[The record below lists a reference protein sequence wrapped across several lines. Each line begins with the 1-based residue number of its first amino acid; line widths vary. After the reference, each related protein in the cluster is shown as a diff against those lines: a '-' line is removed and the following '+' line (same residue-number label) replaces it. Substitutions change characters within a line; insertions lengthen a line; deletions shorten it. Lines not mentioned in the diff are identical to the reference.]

1 MFSVTLMQGVYDA
14 DVWMETADLSDSIDQ
29 QNLVVVS
36 VASDQ
41 LASIIGYSS
50 SLVMI
55 DLPEDMRIKWL
66 CKSGFELVEFESG
79 VCSFKS
85 QVAN

>member
-1 MFSVTLMQGVYDA
+1 VFSVTLVQGVYDA
-14 DVWMETADLSDSIDQ
+14 DVWMETADLSDRIDQ

-36 VASDQ
+36 VASD
-41 LASIIGYSS
+41 LSGSVIGSYSS
-50 SLVMI
+50 MVMI

-66 CKSGFELVEFESG
+66 CKSGYELVEFESG

>member
-1 MFSVTLMQGVYDA
+1 MTLEQGVFDA
-14 DVWMETADLSDSIDQ
+14 DVWMETADLSDRIDHK
-29 QNLVVVS
+29 NLVVVS

-41 LASIIGYSS
+41 LGSVIGSSS